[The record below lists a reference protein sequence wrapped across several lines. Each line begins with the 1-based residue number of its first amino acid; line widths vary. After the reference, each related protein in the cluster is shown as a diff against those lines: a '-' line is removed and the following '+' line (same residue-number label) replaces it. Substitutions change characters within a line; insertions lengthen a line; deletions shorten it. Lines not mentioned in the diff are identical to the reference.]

1 MGLRADWT
9 LQMKKI
15 SELENIK
22 IESAQNETMLGRKRT
37 KKKILSISE

>member
-1 MGLRADWT
+1 MGLRADRT
-9 LQMKKI
+9 LQMKKN

-37 KKKILSISE
+37 KKKKKS